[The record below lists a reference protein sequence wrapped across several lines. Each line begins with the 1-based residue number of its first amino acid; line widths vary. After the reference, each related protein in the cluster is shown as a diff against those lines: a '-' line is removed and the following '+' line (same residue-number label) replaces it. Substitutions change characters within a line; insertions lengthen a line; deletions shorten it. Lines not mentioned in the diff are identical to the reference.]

1 VARVFGFDLSTPG
14 RSNIFALLDQGLVS
28 FASFMATVLIA
39 RFCSQHELG
48 VYTLGISVLLIVI
61 EVQTAVVATP
71 YMVFSPRADADELL
85 HYSGSSLVI
94 QLGLS
99 TVAAISFAALAG
111 ALLLAGDTDGIAP
124 VMLMLSC
131 VAIPILLREYIR
143 RVSFA
148 RLDAEAAIALDALV
162 VVLQIGGLIV
172 VAGAG
177 LLSAVWAFLI
187 AGTSCAIAA
196 TVWTAQN
203 RRYFVFR
210 ASRVGSDFSMN
221 WNFGKWVLGSGIMWS
236 VGMSLYPWLLAVLHG
251 TEAAGIWGACLGI
264 LAIGTIP
271 MMGVQNYL
279 GPQIST
285 VYAAHGNEAVHAFA
299 NKAAV
304 TFGAVLIP
312 IAIVLAIFGDWLLT
326 AVYSTSYSG
335 HGSVVAVLA
344 VNLVIS
350 AAAFCFSR
358 TLFVR
363 ERADLDC
370 WINVIPIVV
379 LLTLGVWLTGVLGP
393 LGAAFSML
401 LANIISAAA
410 RYMAMTFELRA
421 SLDR

>member
-1 VARVFGFDLSTPG
+1 MARVFGFDLSTPG

-221 WNFGKWVLGSGIMWS
+221 WNFGKWVLGSGIMW
-236 VGMSLYPWLLAVLHG
+236 
-251 TEAAGIWGACLGI
+251 
-264 LAIGTIP
+264 
-271 MMGVQNYL
+271 
-279 GPQIST
+279 
-285 VYAAHGNEAVHAFA
+285 
-299 NKAAV
+299 
-304 TFGAVLIP
+304 
-312 IAIVLAIFGDWLLT
+312 
-326 AVYSTSYSG
+326 TSNFYC
-335 HGSVVAVLA
+335 V
-344 VNLVIS
+344 
-350 AAAFCFSR
+350 CC
-358 TLFVR
+358 T
-363 ERADLDC
+363 
-370 WINVIPIVV
+370 WQ
-379 LLTLGVWLTGVLGP
+379 
-393 LGAAFSML
+393 
-401 LANIISAAA
+401 
-410 RYMAMTFELRA
+410 
-421 SLDR
+421 